1 MKTKLPVFAGVLA
14 LCGMLTA
21 GHAASVTWNSGI
33 IGSSGN
39 DGDVITAVGGTVIDA
54 YYFGSPSGTLSLN
67 GVSFT
72 NVNWQDWF
80 QGNVA
85 MPFPNSN
92 GSLLVSEYNNYHVG
106 QTAIP
111 AWGSLSANYQALL
124 GGAAMGSASYNG
136 STAAPLTLTLSN
148 LNVGDTYQAE
158 IWVASTNIT
167 GDEYITFGGVAT
179 PFHVTSI
186 TSGEYVTATFM
197 ATSDTQTLSIDAT
210 APAQSILNAF
220 DLIDTTAVP
229 EPSTVALL
237 SVACGL
243 MGFVAVRR
251 FRLAAV

>member
-1 MKTKLPVFAGVLA
+1 
-14 LCGMLTA
+14 
-21 GHAASVTWNSGI
+21 
-33 IGSSGN
+33 
-39 DGDVITAVGGTVIDA
+39 
-54 YYFGSPSGTLSLN
+54 
-67 GVSFT
+67 
-72 NVNWQDWF
+72 
-80 QGNVA
+80 
-85 MPFPNSN
+85 
-92 GSLLVSEYNNYHVG
+92 
-106 QTAIP
+106 
-111 AWGSLSANYQALL
+111 
-124 GGAAMGSASYNG
+124 MGSASYNG